1 MQAPE
6 NDRLRFVREL
16 IYSPDLDMKKDWDA
30 FRRSDPLG
38 AFDSL
43 VQGSLTLENG
53 VFRNK
58 LFGTLAFDDEIFLSE
73 IVFRSKR

>member
-1 MQAPE
+1 MTVF
-6 NDRLRFVREL
+6 DSVREL

-43 VQGSLTLENG
+43 VQGSLTLEERSVPEQVIWHIG
-53 VFRNK
+53 IRRRN
-58 LFGTLAFDDEIFLSE
+58 FLSE